1 MGREYAYDSL
11 ARPVTRRTARQGNT
25 VNDSFAC
32 NSRSELTAAVSGRTY
47 GYSYDNIGNRKTA
60 REDAEEATAYTTG
73 PLNQYTAI
81 ERGEEAAFE
90 PVYDADGNQTL
101 IRTSTGIW
109 QVAYNAE
116 NRPVR
121 FVNESANTVVE
132 CAYDSMGRRHTRK
145 VSVNGTVSSYLRYI
159 YRGYLQI
166 AVIDA
171 VSGAFRWFLFRDPTQ
186 HYAPA
191 AYPQRRRPAHPVE
204 QRIQRGRTGAC
215 LLQLPSSQ
223 SARRQVDQPRS
234 YHGTGRLEFVRV
246 R

>member
-1 MGREYAYDSL
+1 MTDTAGNAAVTREYAYDSL

-32 NSRSELTAAVSGRTY
+32 NSRSELTAATVSGKTY

-121 FVNESANTVVE
+121 FVNESAKTGGG
-132 CAYDSMGRRHTRK
+132 MH
-145 VSVNGTVSSYLRYI
+145 LRLH
-159 YRGYLQI
+159 GQ
-166 AVIDA
+166 A
-171 VSGAFRWFLFRDPTQ
+171 
-186 HYAPA
+186 
-191 AYPQRRRPAHPVE
+191 AHP
-204 QRIQRGRTGAC
+204 
-215 LLQLPSSQ
+215 Q
-223 SARRQVDQPRS
+223 SERPMVPVLGSDAA
-234 YHGTGRLEFVRV
+234 
-246 R
+246 